1 MSCSEISVPVPTKLF
16 LELAAFLKIKG
27 SDRDPVDAV
36 SAAIEYWLTNSGWG
50 GETTPVPAVVSEAA
64 PDIKQLSGYWWKKV
78 FIPSGS
84 RARTT
89 YKGRTYFS
97 DVTAEGLLFDGKA
110 WSPSGLMWEITG
122 GARNA
127 WRDLELKF
135 PNSDKWVLA
144 DQLRRQV
151 EIDALI

>member
-1 MSCSEISVPVPTKLF
+1 MRRSEICVPIPTNLF
-16 LELAAFLKIKG
+16 LELSAFLKMKG
-27 SDRDPVDAV
+27 RDRDPVDAV
-36 SAAIEYWLTNSGWG
+36 STAVQYWLTNSGWG
-50 GETTPVPAVVSEAA
+50 GEPVPALSAVSDAKQETE
-64 PDIKQLSGYWWKKV
+64 QLSGYWWKNV

-89 YKGRTYFS
+89 YKGRTYFAE
-97 DVTAEGLLFDGKA
+97 VTTEGLLFDGKA
-110 WSPSGLMWEITG
+110 RSPSGLMWTITG

-135 PNSDKWVLA
+135 PKSDRWVLA
-144 DQLRRQV
+144 DQLRRQA